1 MYKTRLESSDSEVND
16 KSSDSEGL
24 LKDKLVLLA
33 LKGSRKRLA
42 EFSKKRRENH
52 GDFRLRES
60 CAELR

>member
-24 LKDKLVLLA
+24 LKDKLLLA